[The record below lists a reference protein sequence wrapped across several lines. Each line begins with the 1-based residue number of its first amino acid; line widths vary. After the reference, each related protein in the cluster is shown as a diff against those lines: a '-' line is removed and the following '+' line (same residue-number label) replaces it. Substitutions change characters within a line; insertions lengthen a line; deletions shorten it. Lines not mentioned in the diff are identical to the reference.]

1 MIRRA
6 AGAVVLHGD
15 ACLLVHKVKVMDGP
29 GGLLS
34 HQESRDFFERVV
46 LGSRGRSGQ
55 RGKGSE
61 VQHGQPAPRRYR
73 RGANARAPVV
83 PAGTLRYVTG
93 ESGEP

>member
-34 HQESRDFFERVV
+34 HQESRDFFEGGAPAA
-46 LGSRGRSGQ
+46 LPALIGRPTG
-55 RGKGSE
+55 
-61 VQHGQPAPRRYR
+61 AR
-73 RGANARAPVV
+73 RG
-83 PAGTLRYVTG
+83 
-93 ESGEP
+93 